1 MIRVKNIMN
10 IFKKNG
16 FYVMALVL
24 VAGILAV
31 SGIAGY
37 VSGQKERG
45 AENAVDFKDDGAGTA
60 LNAPA
65 SAETDTPIV
74 DEMTGYNA
82 DLVQK
87 ILSMIENGSLALE
100 DFEDEGSMNG
110 QSGQNVSQEAS
121 AEGLHIEAKTCDEKL
136 HINLQK
142 DISLEKAQKSQ
153 VDNIKRQISKFG
165 NTIFTVEDVIVE
177 PTDFPW
183 FIPNSI
189 LAEIRRQ
196 ATDELMGRLSEMS
209 ENQKDTKT
217 KDQAQQLPDNGKV
230 SFHSI
235 SSYQHPYMYNIANRL
250 AHSFYEQEGMSDITP
265 AFEIRK
271 PSSPLVMQC
280 RYCLRHELGQCK
292 KSHKQSGL
300 LKEPL
305 HLRLADGRTFRLEFD
320 CKKCQMN
327 IYADE

>member
-1 MIRVKNIMN
+1 MKNIMN

-65 SAETDTPIV
+65 SAETDMPIV

-121 AEGLHIEAKTCDEKL
+121 AELADDAAGTEADAGYQSGDLMTWPVRGEIVMDYSMDATTWYPT
-136 HINLQK
+136 LQEYK
-142 DISLEKAQKSQ
+142 C
-153 VDNIKRQISKFG
+153 N
-165 NTIFTVEDVIVE
+165 
-177 PTDFPW
+177 P
-183 FIPNSI
+183 SI
-189 LAEIRRQ
+189 LIQSEEG
-196 ATDELMGRLSEMS
+196 TDVAAAFEGTVTDVYNDVRLGNVVEMS
-209 ENQKDTKT
+209 LGNGYEASYGQLENVDVAVGDTIS
-217 KDQAQQLPDNGKV
+217 QGEVIGEV
-230 SFHSI
+230 SQPTRYYSV
-235 SSYQHPYMYNIANRL
+235 
-250 AHSFYEQEGMSDITP
+250 EGSHLNFMLTQDGNP
-265 AFEIRK
+265 VD
-271 PSSPLVMQC
+271 PLD
-280 RYCLRHELGQCK
+280 YL
-292 KSHKQSGL
+292 
-300 LKEPL
+300 
-305 HLRLADGRTFRLEFD
+305 D
-320 CKKCQMN
+320 
-327 IYADE
+327 

>member
-1 MIRVKNIMN
+1 MKNIMN
-10 IFKKNG
+10 IFKKHG

-60 LNAPA
+60 LNEPA

-121 AEGLHIEAKTCDEKL
+121 AELADDAAGTEADAAVNAELDESDAEMAGSVRGPARAGG
-136 HINLQK
+136 QRADDVDVAGPGAGA
-142 DISLEKAQKSQ
+142 DIPL
-153 VDNIKRQISKFG
+153 
-165 NTIFTVEDVIVE
+165 
-177 PTDFPW
+177 
-183 FIPNSI
+183 
-189 LAEIRRQ
+189 
-196 ATDELMGRLSEMS
+196 
-209 ENQKDTKT
+209 
-217 KDQAQQLPDNGKV
+217 
-230 SFHSI
+230 
-235 SSYQHPYMYNIANRL
+235 
-250 AHSFYEQEGMSDITP
+250 TP
-265 AFEIRK
+265 ALSLREREIK
-271 PSSPLVMQC
+271 SPL
-280 RYCLRHELGQCK
+280 
-292 KSHKQSGL
+292 
-300 LKEPL
+300 P
-305 HLRLADGRTFRLEFD
+305 
-320 CKKCQMN
+320 
-327 IYADE
+327 

>member
-1 MIRVKNIMN
+1 MKNIMN

-65 SAETDTPIV
+65 SAETDTPIA

-121 AEGLHIEAKTCDEKL
+121 AELADDAAGTEADAAVNAELDESDAEMAGSV
-136 HINLQK
+136 IN
-142 DISLEKAQKSQ
+142 A
-153 VDNIKRQISKFG
+153 G
-165 NTIFTVEDVIVE
+165 
-177 PTDFPW
+177 
-183 FIPNSI
+183 
-189 LAEIRRQ
+189 
-196 ATDELMGRLSEMS
+196 
-209 ENQKDTKT
+209 
-217 KDQAQQLPDNGKV
+217 
-230 SFHSI
+230 
-235 SSYQHPYMYNIANRL
+235 Y
-250 AHSFYEQEGMSDITP
+250 
-265 AFEIRK
+265 
-271 PSSPLVMQC
+271 
-280 RYCLRHELGQCK
+280 
-292 KSHKQSGL
+292 QSGDPMTWPVRGEIVMDYSMDATTWYPTL
-300 LKEPL
+300 QEYK
-305 HLRLADGRTFRLEFD
+305 
-320 CKKCQMN
+320 
-327 IYADE
+327 